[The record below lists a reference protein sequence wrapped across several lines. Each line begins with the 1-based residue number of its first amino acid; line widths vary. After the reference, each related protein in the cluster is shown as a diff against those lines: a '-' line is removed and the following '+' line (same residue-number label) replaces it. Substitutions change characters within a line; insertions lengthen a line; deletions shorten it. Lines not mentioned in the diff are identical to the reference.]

1 MRIFVYPLNIYCLD
15 IRSDQNLFILPDKVG
30 KVDAG
35 GGDVV
40 GVHVVTHITVVL
52 VWMDGGGI
60 NHLVLLFRR
69 SKPWY
74 LY

>member
-1 MRIFVYPLNIYCLD
+1 MGRIYYGRIRICL
-15 IRSDQNLFILPDKVG
+15 SLPDEVG

-52 VWMDGGGI
+52 VWLEGRNKLSCI
-60 NHLVLLFRR
+60 AVKLE
-69 SKPWY
+69 
-74 LY
+74 